1 MYRVVE
7 EPLSADAVA
16 QAVTVPEA
24 GGVAVFLGVVRNQT
38 AGRQVVA
45 LEYEAHVPMA
55 EAKLKEIGE
64 AVYARWPG
72 VRQVVILHRIGRLLV
87 GEASV
92 AIGVSAAHRQEAF
105 EACQYAIDTV
115 KQSSPSGS
123 GSCSRMAPPGL
134 GFRANPRR
142 QAGAPAMADDRGE
155 PGRPASLLST
165 AVRAAVADGG
175 FSIPGTTSS

>member
-16 QAVTVPEA
+16 AAVTVPEA
-24 GGVAVFLGVVRNQT
+24 GGVTVFLGVVRNQT
-38 AGRQVVA
+38 TGRRVVA

-64 AVYARWPG
+64 SIYARWPG

-105 EACQYAIDTV
+105 EACRYAIDTV
-115 KQSSPSGS
+115 KQIVPIWKRELFEDGSTWVGLQGESP
-123 GSCSRMAPPGL
+123 PPGW
-134 GFRANPRR
+134 G
-142 QAGAPAMADDRGE
+142 AGDDR
-155 PGRPASLLST
+155 
-165 AVRAAVADGG
+165 
-175 FSIPGTTSS
+175 